1 MDTLLLIDGN
11 AIMHR
16 AFHAIPPFETKS
28 GLPTNVIYGFLSML
42 IKSMNDFH
50 PETIIVCFD
59 TPKETFRNK
68 LSAEYQAH
76 RPKIDDSFI
85 EQIPLVKEMLDCMH
99 IPRFEKDG
107 YEADDVIGTIA
118 KKCKSD
124 TKVLILTGDKDIFQ
138 LIDTNIFVV
147 SPQFNFKNTTLYDAA
162 AVRVKLGV
170 DPKHI
175 PDWKGLAGDPS
186 DNYKGADG
194 IGPKTAVKLIEE
206 FGSVENLLKNKETL
220 PEGKVK
226 NTIINHEKDIIMSKK
241 LATIDTNVPISF
253 DVSENH
259 IETLATP
266 ELSMF
271 LDKVEIRSL
280 KQRIFF
286 GTQKVPAK
294 PKPEKKKNTDVV
306 QSELFS

>member
-1 MDTLLLIDGN
+1 MKTLLLIDGN

-16 AFHAIPPFETKS
+16 AFHAIPSFETKS
-28 GLPTNVIYGFLSML
+28 GIPTNVVYGFLSML
-42 IKSMNDFH
+42 LKSMNDFH
-50 PETIIVCFD
+50 PETIVVCFD

-68 LSAEYQAH
+68 LYTEYQAH
-76 RPKIDDSFI
+76 RPKIDDTFI
-85 EQIPLVKEMLDCMH
+85 KQIPLVKEMLDCIG

-138 LIDTNIFVV
+138 LIDTNVFVV
-147 SPQFNFKNTTLYDAA
+147 SPQFNFKNTTLYDTS
-162 AVRVKLGV
+162 AVRAKLGV

-220 PEGKVK
+220 PEGKIK
-226 NTIINHEKDIIMSKK
+226 NAVINHEKDIIMSKK
-241 LATIDTNVPISF
+241 LATIDTDVPISF
-253 DVSENH
+253 DISQVH

-266 ELSMF
+266 ELSTF
-271 LDKVEIRSL
+271 LDKVEINSL

-286 GTQKVPAK
+286 EAKKLPAK
-294 PKPEKKKNTDVV
+294 PKSEKKKDESAI
-306 QSELFS
+306 QSELF